1 LCRSPFYRSLANL
14 IFIVFLSLTPLAV
27 RKISLIMVR
36 PSSKLSANLPPLIFG
51 TATFNYQFNPDPF
64 ALGPTEIVQRAL
76 AHGVRAFDTSPYYGP
91 AEEILGTAFTTDLVR
106 QHYRRDQYYILTKVG
121 RILADCFDYSPAWVR
136 YSVKRS
142 CKRLRTN
149 YLDVVYCHDV
159 EFVSAEEV
167 LGAVKELRR
176 IRDEEGT
183 IKYVGISGYP
193 VPVLCDLA
201 EMILR
206 ETGEPLDVVM
216 SYASFTLQNT
226 RLMSKGVPRLV
237 AAGVDVVPNAS
248 PLGMGLLRSQGPP
261 IGAMGNWHP
270 APDELRKAIKTAS
283 DWTDEQGERLE
294 VVAVRF
300 ALENWLR
307 EGAKVGACG
316 DPLAFPEDT
325 CHPETDMRE
334 KMGVSVMGVSK
345 IAELDATLRVW
356 RSVLDGT
363 GDDLDLGPGVMTP
376 SDAVSDHEWS
386 LQRRQRIRVLARGI
400 RTVIGDWADFSWASP
415 DAGFVNKRHDMDTIR
430 HEGSP
435 IAEVNNTKSA
445 AMLTPPSEA
454 EDDSLAEDV
463 PPISC

>member
-1 LCRSPFYRSLANL
+1 MA
-14 IFIVFLSLTPLAV
+14 
-27 RKISLIMVR
+27 K
-36 PSSKLSANLPPLIFG
+36 PSDKLSAYLPPLIFG

-76 AHGVRAFDTSPYYGP
+76 AHGIRAFDTSPYYGP
-91 AEEILGTAFTTDLVR
+91 AEEILGTALSTELVR
-106 QHYRRDQYYILTKVG
+106 QHYRREQYYLLTKVG

-167 LGAVKELRR
+167 LGAIKELRR

-183 IKYVGISGYP
+183 IKFVGISGYP
-193 VPVLCDLA
+193 VPILCDLA

-216 SYASFTLQNT
+216 SYANFTLQNT
-226 RLMSKGVPRLV
+226 RLMSQGIPRLV

-261 IGAMGNWHP
+261 VGVMGNWHP
-270 APDELRKAIKTAS
+270 APDELRKAINAAS
-283 DWTDEQGERLE
+283 DWTDKQGERLE

-316 DPLAFPEDT
+316 DPLALPGDT
-325 CHPETDMRE
+325 YHSRLDVRE
-334 KMGVSVMGVSK
+334 KLGVSVMGVSK
-345 IAELDATLRVW
+345 IAELDETIRVW
-356 RSVLDGT
+356 RSVLDGM
-363 GDDLDLGPGVMTP
+363 GDDLDLAPGVMTP
-376 SDAVSDHEWS
+376 GDAVSDHEWS
-386 LQRRQRIRVLARGI
+386 LQRRQRIRVLAKGI
-400 RTVIGDWADFSWASP
+400 RNVIGGWADFAWASP
-415 DAGFVNKRHDMDTIR
+415 DAGFVNQRHGLDTV
-430 HEGSP
+430 EVNGSA
-435 IAEVNNTKSA
+435 IAEASRTKSA

-454 EDDSLAEDV
+454 EDDGSADDV
-463 PPISC
+463 PTISC